1 MTRRDLADDARQSRP
16 VRPPITAAEPV
27 PAATTLEGTGIEPS
41 PTSNRPLAQ
50 ITSSTT
56 VRLVSR
62 ERCPGLRRQFRVG
75 AGNGLLPRE
84 RHWVERAR
92 WIRVA
97 QLASSRQEPRVS
109 PSWGIAAR
117 RSRRAAS
124 SPRSD
129 APTGLVL
136 PAGNEVAAKNHRT
149 GRPGREPPLRPA
161 PRCRLS
167 TLQPSIV
174 PRGGRPAGVRGPALR
189 CMDPSGSRHRPAQR
203 LNLEAVAAP
212 RQSASRHRT
221 RQSASRH
228 RIG

>member
-1 MTRRDLADDARQSRP
+1 MTRGSHARFGRRSR
-16 VRPPITAAEPV
+16 RR
-27 PAATTLEGTGIEPS
+27 
-41 PTSNRPLAQ
+41 NRYRRRPLWTGSVLSLLQPPTGRWHRSRAQ
-50 ITSSTT
+50 RRSGWSAGSGVLGCGGSSASVPGTAYCRASAT
-56 VRLVSR
+56 RL
-62 ERCPGLRRQFRVG
+62 
-75 AGNGLLPRE
+75 
-84 RHWVERAR
+84 ERAR

-97 QLASSRQEPRVS
+97 QLASSRQEPLVS
-109 PSWGIAAR
+109 SSWGIAAR

-129 APTGLVL
+129 ASTGLVL

-174 PRGGRPAGVRGPALR
+174 PRGGRPAGARGPALR

-212 RQSASRHRT
+212 RQSASRHR
-221 RQSASRH
+221 
-228 RIG
+228 IG